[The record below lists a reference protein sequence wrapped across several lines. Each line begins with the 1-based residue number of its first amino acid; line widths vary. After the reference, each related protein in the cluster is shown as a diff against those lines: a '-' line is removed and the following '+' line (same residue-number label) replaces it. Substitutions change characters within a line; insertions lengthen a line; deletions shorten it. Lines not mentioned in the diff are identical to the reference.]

1 MRISTIYYCL
11 KQGIKNIFR
20 NKMFSL
26 ASIATMSACIFLFGI
41 FFAVVVNFKHI
52 VKEAQTG
59 VAVTAFFDEGIKED
73 KINQIIELVKKR
85 AEVDHVNY
93 VSAEDAWKKFQE
105 DYFKNAKELVKGFQ
119 NDNPLKDSAN
129 LEIYLN
135 DISMQ
140 KDLVTFLQS
149 IDGIRQINK
158 SESTAETLSNF
169 NVLIGYISAA
179 IILILLAVS
188 VFLIGNTVTIGISVR
203 KEEIGIM
210 KLIGST
216 DFFVRAPFI
225 VEGIII
231 GLLGSI
237 FPLFILY
244 FIYNEAIQY
253 IMQRFN
259 ILVKLLQFLP
269 AEKVFS
275 TLIPTALILGVGIGF
290 ISSFTVTR
298 KHLKV

>member
-1 MRISTIYYCL
+1 
-11 KQGIKNIFR
+11 
-20 NKMFSL
+20 MFSL
-26 ASIATMSACIFLFGI
+26 ASVATMSACIFLFGI
-41 FFAVVVNFKHI
+41 FFAVVVNFKQI
-52 VKEAQTG
+52 VKEAQSG
-59 VAVTAFFDEGIKED
+59 VAVTAFFEEGIKEERI
-73 KINQIIELVKKR
+73 KEITEIVKKR

-93 VSAEDAWKKFQE
+93 VSPEEAWRRFIENSSEESREKFE
-105 DYFKNAKELVKGFQ
+105 EGFKH
-119 NDNPLKDSAN
+119 DNPLKDSAN

-135 DISMQ
+135 DVSMQ
-140 KDLVTFLQS
+140 KNLVTYLQS

-158 SESTAETLSNF
+158 SDSTAETLSNF

-231 GLLGSI
+231 GFLGSV

-259 ILVKLLQFLP
+259 ILSKLLQFLP
-269 AEKVFS
+269 ADKVFA